1 MKTIK
6 FTDNQIDVLQEALI
20 FMYTEWASAVE
31 EMQNDAYSDYWTEE
45 RKKEMLK
52 QYRVAKNILPKLGLN
67 KKNI

>member
-20 FMYTEWASAVE
+20 FMYTEWGSSVQ

-45 RKKEMLK
+45 RKKAMLK
-52 QYRVAKNILPKLGLN
+52 QY
-67 KKNI
+67 